1 MGETPMALEARGAAY
16 SPKPIATGRRKI
28 TCQAM
33 KKFGIFL
40 LFVIAAVGGIY
51 VGSRY
56 SAYMP
61 TFAKGPIKYQL
72 APKPSNLPVSPVADF
87 REAVKKIVPS
97 VVSVD
102 RLERMRSFFTDEV
115 RVRTTGTG
123 SGVIVSQDGY
133 ILTNNHVVEDADSVQ
148 VRLFDKRTFQA
159 KVIGTDPHSD
169 IAVIK
174 IDAPNLVSAELGT
187 SSDIEV
193 GQWVIAVGNPLG
205 YDNTVS
211 VGVVSTTKR
220 TLQAGGSTL
229 LVDTIQ
235 TDAAINQGNSGGA
248 LCNSQGQVIGINSA
262 IASNTGGSI
271 GIGFAI
277 PIDRARRVSDD
288 IVKFGHAKYGVLGVD
303 PYPQEGLLSNDGV
316 REELKQRVNA
326 DPPSEGLLVRQTL
339 PGGAAQKAGIE
350 PLDILIEID
359 GKKMAEPVDYL
370 IALTDKRP
378 GDKVSVKVWKAGKV
392 KELKI
397 ALQDQ

>member
-1 MGETPMALEARGAAY
+1 
-16 SPKPIATGRRKI
+16 
-28 TCQAM
+28 M
-33 KKFGIFL
+33 KKLGNFL
-40 LFVIAAVGGIY
+40 LFVIVAGAGVY

-56 SAYMP
+56 NSYLP

-72 APKPSNLPVSPVADF
+72 APKTSNLPVSPVADF

-102 RLERMRSFFTDEV
+102 RLEKQRSFFTDEV
-115 RVRTTGTG
+115 RIRATGTG

-133 ILTNNHVVEDADSVQ
+133 ILTNNHVVEDADFVQ
-148 VRLFDKRTFQA
+148 VRLYDKRTVQA
-159 KVIGTDPHSD
+159 KVVGTDPHSD
-169 IAVIK
+169 IAVLK
-174 IDAPNLVSAELGT
+174 IDAPNITAAELGT
-187 SSDIEV
+187 SSNIEV

-205 YDNTVS
+205 YNNTVS

-220 TLQAGGSTL
+220 TLQAEGRSL

-288 IVKFGHAKYGVLGVD
+288 IVKFGHAKYGVLGLD
-303 PYPQEGLLSNDGV
+303 PYPQEGLLANENV

-326 DPPSEGLLVRQTL
+326 APPSEGLLVQQTM
-339 PGGAAQKAGIE
+339 PGSAAAKAGIQ
-350 PLDILIEID
+350 PLDIMIEID

-378 GDKVSVKVWKAGKV
+378 GDKVNVKWWHAGKV

>member
-1 MGETPMALEARGAAY
+1 
-16 SPKPIATGRRKI
+16 
-28 TCQAM
+28 M
-33 KKFGIFL
+33 KKLGFFL
-40 LFVIAAVGGIY
+40 LLVIVAGAGVY

-56 SAYMP
+56 NAYLP

-72 APKPSNLPVSPVADF
+72 APKTSSIPVSPVADF
-87 REAVKKIVPS
+87 REAVKKIIPS

-102 RLERMRSFFTDEV
+102 RLEQMRSFFTDEV
-115 RVRTTGTG
+115 RIRQTGTG

-133 ILTNNHVVEDADSVQ
+133 ILTNNHVVEDADFVQ
-148 VRLFDKRTFQA
+148 VRLYDKRTFQA
-159 KVIGTDPHSD
+159 RVVGTDPNSD
-169 IAVIK
+169 IAVLK
-174 IDAPNLVSAELGT
+174 IDAPNLVPAELGT
-187 SSDIEV
+187 SANVEV

-220 TLQAGGSTL
+220 TLQAEGRTL

-288 IVKFGHAKYGVLGVD
+288 IVQYGRARYGVLGIVTF
-303 PYPQEGLLSNDGV
+303 PQAGLLSNETI
-316 REELKQRVNA
+316 REELAQRVNA
-326 DPPSEGLLVRQTL
+326 EPPSEGLLVRQPM
-339 PGGAAQKAGIE
+339 PGSAAAKAGIQ
-350 PLDILIEID
+350 PLDILLEID
-359 GKKMAEPVDYL
+359 GKKIAEPVDYL
-370 IALTDKRP
+370 VAMADKRP
-378 GDKVSVKVWKAGKV
+378 GDKAVVKVWQAGKV

-397 ALQDQ
+397 TLQDQ